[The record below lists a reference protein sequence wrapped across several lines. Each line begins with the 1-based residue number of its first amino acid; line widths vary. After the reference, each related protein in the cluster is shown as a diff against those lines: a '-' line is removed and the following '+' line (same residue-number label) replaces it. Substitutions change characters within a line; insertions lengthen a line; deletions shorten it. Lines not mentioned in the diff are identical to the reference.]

1 MARPVASPGVTAVT
15 DQSDPGASMAPVHRA
30 RERARDFVRSEMR
43 TSPAWERGG
52 KRRAKWD
59 FNGILMGFNGIL

>member
-1 MARPVASPGVTAVT
+1 MCIYVARPVASPGVTAVT

-43 TSPAWERGG
+43 TSPASRARGG
-52 KRRAKWD
+52 KHMAKWD
-59 FNGILMGFNGIL
+59 VNPG